1 MSNSIAVEEKPTF
14 KKYDAE
20 WLQKFEG
27 FEDYSDKKAE
37 ETISKLEEFAKVIC
51 EHLQNSS

>member
-20 WLQKFEG
+20 WLQKFDG
-27 FEDYSDKKAE
+27 FEDYSETQLK
-37 ETISKLEEFAKVIC
+37 ETIIQLDSLATIVC
-51 EHLQNSS
+51 SHLLNTS